1 MGYQWQSPFLKLK
14 ISSTCRTLLCSYS
27 QVTKVNLSL
36 TLYHLLEFIKLQ
48 IHLISIWGGDW
59 AYLKQWVGTRVMLSS
74 KLFFFFDQ
82 SFRSPTENRIT
93 LSKTV
98 LIDWWVSHIFHLW
111 CIMVVSL
118 MLSILASLLGS
129 SALMMPPQSRC
140 RSNHLIGRFNYSS
153 FICSHLTF
161 FSLLQLENA
170 FCMPTRRCKVKYVLY
185 AHQWYLIFQLKN

>member
-1 MGYQWQSPFLKLK
+1 MQLLTGYQGQPLPYPLSPFRIHQASDPSHLHL
-14 ISSTCRTLLCSYS
+14 RRW
-27 QVTKVNLSL
+27 LSL
-36 TLYHLLEFIKLQ
+36 PQAMGGNQGYAFIQ
-48 IHLISIWGGDW
+48 
-59 AYLKQWVGTRVMLSS
+59 VV
-74 KLFFFFDQ
+74 FFFDQ
-82 SFRSPTENRIT
+82 SFKSPTENRIT

-129 SALMMPPQSRC
+129 SALMMLPQSRC
-140 RSNHLIGRFNYSS
+140 RSNHLLGRFNHSS